1 MENFTKIEAF
11 IAEAKEEAVKFF
23 EKSNKSAGT
32 RLRKSL
38 GEVSKLIKV
47 VKKEVTE
54 KKNELKAAKETSA
67 PAKAKKAPVAK
78 KAITKA

>member
-54 KKNELKAAKETSA
+54 KKNELKAAKDSEPKTEKA
-67 PAKAKKAPVAK
+67 PKAAKAPKTEA
-78 KAITKA
+78 